1 MKAAEGNPP
10 TSFADWQIALTAR
23 FSDPMQKERLRTELY
38 SKKQNKEESARDYV
52 HKIEQ
57 LAYRVDSNM
66 SVAEKCRIIQ
76 MGLNPDMTRMIA
88 TANKENVEELKTAI
102 ARAELALQYAKLGE
116 AEQEKR
122 GTDERLSALQR
133 QINQLT
139 LQPEPE
145 GLSHLFRC
153 EEPSLRF
160 MPLNPDLINM
170 CSYLKMDFYRLL
182 KRELQHELFI
192 RGLPHEGT
200 VDTLRANLRSALKD
214 NVQPDPEIVAQLQPN
229 DELEAC
235 EERVAEL
242 KELIEVLDTSNAN
255 DVARLDTRLWH
266 WYNRMDRQKFSTAQL
281 ETLRQGYLQVLR
293 RFIGVVGVCLQ
304 QDPAPDTEETAEQ
317 QEGEEPGNGEPG
329 NHDDLPTLPLPPD
342 YAGRNSAEHTQKN
355 NQV

>member
-57 LAYRVDSNM
+57 LAYRVDSDM

-145 GLSHLFRC
+145 GLRKQLQRNTPKPRASITESSNLQF
-153 EEPSLRF
+153 S
-160 MPLNPDLINM
+160 IKA
-170 CSYLKMDFYRLL
+170 LKM
-182 KRELQHELFI
+182 
-192 RGLPHEGT
+192 
-200 VDTLRANLRSALKD
+200 
-214 NVQPDPEIVAQLQPN
+214 
-229 DELEAC
+229 
-235 EERVAEL
+235 
-242 KELIEVLDTSNAN
+242 
-255 DVARLDTRLWH
+255 
-266 WYNRMDRQKFSTAQL
+266 
-281 ETLRQGYLQVLR
+281 
-293 RFIGVVGVCLQ
+293 
-304 QDPAPDTEETAEQ
+304 
-317 QEGEEPGNGEPG
+317 
-329 NHDDLPTLPLPPD
+329 
-342 YAGRNSAEHTQKN
+342 
-355 NQV
+355 